1 MREVVALGFVEIT
14 QEGRAGNAE
23 WRRPNFFRL
32 TYRHTEKTEPTDDW
46 RKIKRWRRRSLSRAL
61 LDRLLKNKSPVAENA
76 KSQCGLCTTDGK
88 SLVRIPPLQ
97 ALVRIP
103 PLHLYLGAK
112 SVGEVVQFP
121 SRSQRP
127 TGVRMAPS
135 HRIAEMYEL
144 QVFEDGRWRA
154 KSIHYSI
161 EEQKRLPQISSWPVW
176 IGVHNERRTMTAAST
191 IIAGGIDLL
200 QAVRGLDQTPSR
212 AYPSAQRGILGQHF
226 LSALNRELSPVDA
239 LPGIGHRA
247 SLGFHGVHH
256 NLPTHGGPDRSLPAE
271 PSRGTSYLP
280 TFFCPAC

>member
-1 MREVVALGFVEIT
+1 MQESPAYRVLSQSGHRVLDRLEIEIGRHGGNDNGKLPTTFDQFEGYGIHRHAIAPAVREVVALGFVEIT

-76 KSQCGLCTTDGK
+76 KSQCGLCTIDGK

-161 EEQKRLPQISSWPVW
+161 EDAKEAAADIIVARLDW
-176 IGVHNERRTMTAAST
+176 G
-191 IIAGGIDLL
+191 
-200 QAVRGLDQTPSR
+200 
-212 AYPSAQRGILGQHF
+212 AQ
-226 LSALNRELSPVDA
+226 
-239 LPGIGHRA
+239 
-247 SLGFHGVHH
+247 
-256 NLPTHGGPDRSLPAE
+256 
-271 PSRGTSYLP
+271 
-280 TFFCPAC
+280 